1 MIPTI
6 TLRKALSDPLLLDQV
21 LAGTSW
27 SAWRV
32 LLIAAMGESL
42 TDTERELFKQLT
54 NREHEPNTPV
64 EEFVGVIGRR
74 GGKSR
79 AISVLSTYIAGLCK
93 HPNLV
98 RGERGVLLI
107 IAPDQRQADIVL
119 DYITAT
125 FETSPILKQLIET
138 RTQRSLKLTN
148 RIDIEVR
155 ASDFRRL
162 RGLTLLACICEES
175 AFFLNENSTN
185 PDSEILNA
193 VRPGLATT
201 GGPCFLISSPYA
213 RRGELWNLYDKY
225 YGKSDDPLILVAQG
239 SSRTFNPSLPQSVV
253 DRAMERDAASASA
266 EYGAEFRR
274 DIEAFVNIEAV
285 RACVSSGV
293 YERAPVPGT
302 TYHGFTDCAG
312 GSGSDSM
319 TLCIGH
325 IDHVKQTVI
334 VDCLREVKPHFS
346 PETVT
351 GEFATLL
358 KSYNVFKVIG
368 DKYAGGFPPE
378 QFGKFAI
385 TYEQSAK
392 PKSDLYV
399 DLLPHI
405 NSCRIPRQ
413 SAPHLTAHFSRA
425 PQCPWRPRHHRSP
438 AQRPRRFSKR
448 SRRSGQYQHIV
459 SGVRPRIF
467 WIRRQQLQHQR

>member
-1 MIPTI
+1 
-6 TLRKALSDPLLLDQV
+6 
-21 LAGTSW
+21 
-27 SAWRV
+27 
-32 LLIAAMGESL
+32 
-42 TDTERELFKQLT
+42 
-54 NREHEPNTPV
+54 
-64 EEFVGVIGRR
+64 
-74 GGKSR
+74 
-79 AISVLSTYIAGLCK
+79 
-93 HPNLV
+93 
-98 RGERGVLLI
+98 
-107 IAPDQRQADIVL
+107 
-119 DYITAT
+119 
-125 FETSPILKQLIET
+125 
-138 RTQRSLKLTN
+138 
-148 RIDIEVR
+148 
-155 ASDFRRL
+155 
-162 RGLTLLACICEES
+162 
-175 AFFLNENSTN
+175 
-185 PDSEILNA
+185 
-193 VRPGLATT
+193 
-201 GGPCFLISSPYA
+201 
-213 RRGELWNLYDKY
+213 
-225 YGKSDDPLILVAQG
+225 
-239 SSRTFNPSLPQSVV
+239 
-253 DRAMERDAASASA
+253 MERDAASASA

-405 NSCRIPRQ
+405 NSCRIQLLDNQRLISQ
-413 SAPHLTAHFSRA
+413 LTSLE
-425 PQCPWRPRHHRSP
+425 
-438 AQRPRRFSKR
+438 
-448 SRRSGQYQHIV
+448 RRSARGGRDTIDHPPNGHDDLANAVAGLASINTLYPAYDHAF
-459 SGVRPRIF
+459 SGYGDNNSNISGEAQAAR
-467 WIRRQQLQHQR
+467 WQRRQLASHIYNLSGGQCWPG